1 MSHIKKKISL
11 INLEPAQDTI
21 NKPMTSLSLNKH
33 TSGQTLQGS
42 GQSEKKDTKRKKELT
57 KTDIS
62 GPITFM
68 HTGKFQIQIQIN
80 C

>member
-1 MSHIKKKISL
+1 M
-11 INLEPAQDTI
+11 INLEPAQDA
-21 NKPMTSLSLNKH
+21 M
-33 TSGQTLQGS
+33 SGQTLQS
-42 GQSEKKDTKRKKELT
+42 PGQREKKDTKRKKELT
-57 KTDIS
+57 KADIS